1 MTVENEFSRLA
12 LLIDG
17 SSDFGLHEVLLQLRS
32 MIEQLKADGTWANLK
47 ATPEA
52 QLVVDSLK
60 RRHRA
65 AAEDDSLANA
75 CLYALHEAEAI
86 ADQEFVIES
95 LTAATRR
102 VKRADHH
109 LFAALRLALLTD
121 LLTDEEYLDAVGGEH
136 EAAMSS
142 FDTQKHIRVAEKILH
157 ARGIG
162 TNVP

>member
-1 MTVENEFSRLA
+1 MDNEFSRFA
-12 LLIDG
+12 VLIDD
-17 SSDFGLHEVLLQLRS
+17 SSGFGLHEVLLQLRL
-32 MIEQLKADGTWANLK
+32 MIEQLKVDGTWGKLK
-47 ATPEA
+47 TAVET
-52 QLVVDSLK
+52 QLVVDALK

-65 AAEDDSLANA
+65 AEEDDSLAAA
-75 CLYALHEAEAI
+75 CLYALREAEAI

-95 LTAATRR
+95 LAVATRR

-121 LLTDEEYLDAVGGEH
+121 LLTDAEYLDAVGGEH

-157 ARGIG
+157 ARGIA